1 MKSRLI
7 NQVIKSWSVASI
19 YAHLENDFFIYTN
32 FLQAFLSLNKGDWFF
47 QFTLYGF
54 ILVSF
59 ARLKGKRLVLYNL
72 YSQLIT
78 RDVSQYRREET
89 AVIQALSPFACNFL
103 DGITVLPFFRKHCT
117 LMTTLDMG
125 KIYSNHLHFLSY
137 WLKCSVDNTELQWH
151 FRAPKFLGEAC
162 PRRWSPL
169 LWSAFG
175 VPTFFLCVHLQ
186 NLKLRPSN
194 LYESRK
200 LASHNSCI
208 RWFLKWAIINLELLW
223 FRCKLGKSW
232 NGAYYFENTCSRKF
246 HSLCVIHN
254 TRISSCKWPCFI
266 QIDCNRFSETD
277 ISYTCHKWFE

>member
-1 MKSRLI
+1 MFRSRDEKRRLSYRVSLPLL
-7 NQVIKSWSVASI
+7 VISSMASLF
-19 YAHLENDFFIYTN
+19 YL
-32 FLQAFLSLNKGDWFF
+32 
-47 QFTLYGF
+47 
-54 ILVSF
+54 
-59 ARLKGKRLVLYNL
+59 
-72 YSQLIT
+72 
-78 RDVSQYRREET
+78 
-89 AVIQALSPFACNFL
+89 
-103 DGITVLPFFRKHCT
+103 FFRKHCT

-137 WLKCSVDNTELQWH
+137 WLKFPVDNTELQRH

-169 LWSAFG
+169 LWSAFS

-223 FRCKLGKSW
+223 FRCKLGKLETELTILKIHAQESSIASVSSITLEFLNV
-232 NGAYYFENTCSRKF
+232 NGPASFR
-246 HSLCVIHN
+246 
-254 TRISSCKWPCFI
+254 
-266 QIDCNRFSETD
+266 
-277 ISYTCHKWFE
+277 